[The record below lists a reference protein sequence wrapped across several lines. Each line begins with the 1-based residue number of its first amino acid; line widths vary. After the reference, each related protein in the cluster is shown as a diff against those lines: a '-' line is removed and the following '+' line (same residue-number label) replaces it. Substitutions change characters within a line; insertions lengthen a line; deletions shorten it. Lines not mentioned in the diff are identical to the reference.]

1 MPSISV
7 SKGEGSLNHNN
18 RKFKTANVDPS
29 RTHLNIILK
38 KPCQK
43 VLQNAYHELFDS
55 ALQKYNGRQKR
66 DDRKI
71 KNYLSH
77 IQNSKQE
84 KPFHEVVVQIG
95 NKDNQQDYSS
105 LLVEYAESF
114 EKRNPQMKVVGAIV
128 HMDEATPHLHLD
140 YVPYITGQ
148 KRGLE
153 TRVSNDKAILQMGFK
168 SWNDWRSHE
177 EKAVEDILQQHG
189 FERTI
194 MYNTERHRTVDGYK
208 KEQRLI
214 ESHLQTIKS
223 QQIDLPVPTVRKNFR
238 GREMVDYEEYMR
250 LQEQYRLQKQENA
263 SLEAHNQVLRAEN
276 RKVEEKLAEIK
287 NKPYVALN
295 KALEEDHDRLQFQ
308 NQNLAEEIESLKSE
322 NKEFRKENQYLMEE
336 VRELRGFRKAFAG
349 FYYHLRN
356 GLTKLGMRVEKA
368 YSVLDGT
375 LEKTFGTS
383 KAEKIKSMC
392 HEHCQSKDDQE
403 RNMSIRERIE
413 RAKKQSEG
421 IEPAEHKHRGM
432 DLSR

>member
-1 MPSISV
+1 MPSVSV

-38 KPCQK
+38 KPCQE
-43 VLQNAYHELFDS
+43 VLQNTYHELFNN
-55 ALQKYNGRQKR
+55 ALQKYNDRQKR

-95 NKDNQQDYSS
+95 NRDNTEDYSS

-128 HMDEATPHLHLD
+128 HMDEETPHLHLD
-140 YVPYITGQ
+140 YVPFITGQ
-148 KRGLE
+148 KRGLG
-153 TRVSNDKAILQMGFK
+153 TRVSNDKAILQMGYK
-168 SWNDWRSHE
+168 SWNDWRSQE
-177 EKAVEDILQQHG
+177 EKAVENILQQHG
-189 FERTI
+189 LERTI
-194 MYNTERHRTVDGYK
+194 MHNSERHRTVDGYK

-223 QQIDLPVPTVRKNFR
+223 QQIDLPMPTIKKSLR

-250 LQEQYRLQKQENA
+250 LQEQYRLQKQENT
-263 SLEAHNQVLRAEN
+263 SLEAQNQVLRAESK
-276 RKVEEKLAEIK
+276 KVEEKLAKIK
-287 NKPYVALN
+287 SKRYVARN
-295 KALEEDHDRLQFQ
+295 EALEHDNVDLHFQ
-308 NQNLAEEIESLKSE
+308 NQNIAEENRLLRSE
-322 NKEFRKENQYLMEE
+322 NMDLRRDIHYLKEE
-336 VRELRGFRKAFAG
+336 VKELKGLSKAFAEL
-349 FYYHLRN
+349 YYHLRN
-356 GLTKLGMRVEKA
+356 GLGKLGMRVEAVYKF
-368 YSVLDGT
+368 LDGAI
-375 LEKTFGTS
+375 EKTFGTS
-383 KAEKIKSMC
+383 KAEKIKTMC
-392 HEHCQSKDDQE
+392 HEHCQSKDGQE
-403 RNMSIRERIE
+403 RNMGIRERIE

-421 IEPAEHKHRGM
+421 MERTEHKHRGM

>member
-43 VLQNAYHELFDS
+43 VLQNAYHELFDN

-77 IQNSKQE
+77 IQNSNQE

-95 NKDNQQDYSS
+95 NKDNTEDYSS
-105 LLVEYAESF
+105 LLVEYTESF

-140 YVPYITGQ
+140 YVPFITGQ

-177 EKAVEDILQQHG
+177 EKAVEDILHHHG
-189 FERTI
+189 LERTI

-214 ESHLQTIKS
+214 ESHIQTIKS
-223 QQIDLPVPTVRKNFR
+223 QQIDLPVPTIRKNFR
-238 GREMVDYEEYMR
+238 GREMVEYEEYMR
-250 LQEQYRLQKQENA
+250 LQEQYRLQKQENT
-263 SLEAHNQVLRAEN
+263 SLEAQNQVLRAEN
-276 RKVEEKLAEIK
+276 RKVEEKLAEMK

-295 KALEEDHDRLQFQ
+295 KALEEDHDYLQFQ
-308 NQNLAEEIESLKSE
+308 NQNLAEEIKSLKSE
-322 NKEFRKENQYLMEE
+322 NMDLRRDVDYLKEE
-336 VRELRGFRKAFAG
+336 VRELRGFKKAFAE

-356 GLTKLGMRVEKA
+356 GLTKLGMRVERA
-368 YSVLDGT
+368 YSLLDGT
-375 LEKTFGTS
+375 LEKAFGTS
-383 KAEKIKSMC
+383 KADKMKTMC
-392 HEHCQSKDDQE
+392 HEHCQSKDVQE
-403 RNMSIRERIE
+403 RNMGIRERIE
-413 RAKKQSEG
+413 KAKKQSEG
-421 IEPAEHKHRGM
+421 MERTEHKHRGM